1 MKIIIELNTKDI
13 ASARQTEI
21 TTITDVM
28 QAMALD
34 RLQMQDT
41 IPADKVVTLPE
52 TPQPEPEQTMAP
64 APEKPVTHKRT
75 KKAATKEEPEG
86 EPDAEQPQLEP
97 AAPEKPA
104 EPSTEINRKV
114 VQDKL
119 KEIAK
124 AGKAKGIKAILKAH
138 GVEKFSALP
147 DSDLAD
153 VLKEAEAL

>member
-13 ASARQTEI
+13 ASARKENI
-21 TTITDVM
+21 SMISDVL

-34 RLQMQDT
+34 HIAMLEE
-41 IPADKVVTLPE
+41 PDKDVKLNTNVISAE
-52 TPQPEPEQTMAP
+52 TPQPEPDA
-64 APEKPVTHKRT
+64 APEKPVTHKRI
-75 KKAATKEEPEG
+75 KKAAPKEEPEG
-86 EPDAEQPQLEP
+86 EPDAEQPQSEP
-97 AAPEKPA
+97 AEPEKPA

-124 AGKAKGIKAILKAH
+124 AGKAKGIKTILKNH
-138 GVEKFSALP
+138 GVQKFSELP